1 MDSEIEKKYIGLFD
15 SGVGGLTVLHHAL
28 EILPHEH
35 FLYYADIAN
44 VPYGTKSRKEIVAH
58 VDAAIEQM
66 MKLPLKAIV
75 LACNTATSVSATI
88 LREKYDLP
96 IIGMEPAIKPAV
108 LHGDP
113 RKILVLATELTLKE
127 EKFLELVKSLSAADK
142 VDALPMQELVN
153 YAEEYD
159 FDSPGLKRYLRHALA
174 AVDWSKYHSV
184 VLGCTHFLYF
194 KLLLKEIIPSHIQF
208 VDGHKGTINHLS
220 NKIVK
225 NPFGTTSELKA
236 MLSGIEVATEVI
248 MPYLNILKTEGRTAF
263 SFLNS

>member
-1 MDSEIEKKYIGLFD
+1 MDREADKKYIGVFD
-15 SGVGGLTVLHHAL
+15 SGVGGLTVLHHAM
-28 EILPHEH
+28 EMMPHEH

-58 VDAAIEQM
+58 VDAAIERM
-66 MKLPLKAIV
+66 MKMPLKAIV
-75 LACNTATSVSATI
+75 LACNTATSVSASI

-96 IIGMEPAIKPAV
+96 IIGMEPAVKPAV

-127 EKFLELVKSLSAADK
+127 EKFLELVKSLSASDR

-159 FDSPGLKRYLRHALA
+159 FDSPGLKRYLRKAF
-174 AVDWSKYHSV
+174 SKVNWTEYHSV

-194 KLLLKEIIPSHIQF
+194 KILMKEIIPSHVQY
-208 VDGHKGTINHLS
+208 VDGHIGTINHLS
-220 NKIVK
+220 NQIVR
-225 NPFGTTSELKA
+225 NAFGTTSELKA

-248 MPYLNILKTEGRTAF
+248 MPYLNILKTEGRTVF
-263 SFLNS
+263 STLNS